1 MDKLKDG
8 GQQAFHYKRQSQSQ
22 RANGFRRMLVG
33 LSASLFQPRASSFNG
48 AFPCAVELPDV
59 TPMEMSRVSG
69 AVNPVPPRPSG
80 TLSLTSHL
88 CSNYLLTA
96 TDDIS
101 QLMHMKGGKW
111 N

>member
-1 MDKLKDG
+1 MVGSRHFTTG
-8 GQQAFHYKRQSQSQ
+8 GRAQSQ
-22 RANGFRRMLVG
+22 RANGFRRTLVG

-80 TLSLTSHL
+80 TLSLTSHM

-101 QLMHMKGGKW
+101 QLTHMT
-111 N
+111 